1 MCLNK
6 SMEPEYGENLEVPQ
20 EETSPEGLGSTRAL
34 VIGAFAAGVVAG
46 GALVIGLL
54 VLGRTP
60 MGRLEKAERP
70 RRFRIGNLEIEERGD
85 ETRFHVQ

>member
-1 MCLNK
+1 MCYHYG
-6 SMEPEYGENLEVPQ
+6 MEPENGESLELPQ
-20 EETSPEGLGSTRAL
+20 EETSAQGLGSTRAL
-34 VIGAFAAGVVAG
+34 VIGAFAAGVLAG

-85 ETRFHVQ
+85 DKRFHVQ

>member
-1 MCLNK
+1 
-6 SMEPEYGENLEVPQ
+6 MEPENGEIFDVPQ
-20 EETSPEGLGSTRAL
+20 EETSAGGPVSTRAL

-85 ETRFHVQ
+85 DKRFHVQ